1 MPRKIAHRRKDAAE
15 VRRNMSAIRSSENR
29 TEMALRHAVHALGLR
44 YRKYASHLPGKPD
57 FVFPLARVAVFVDG
71 DYWHARELAEGKI
84 STLQRRLS
92 RLPTAS
98 RRYWWKKFRQRVVR
112 DREVTA
118 QLEAA
123 GWFVIRM
130 WESDV
135 RLNVGRAASRI
146 AVVVRRRAHRK
157 D

>member
-1 MPRKIAHRRKDAAE
+1 
-15 VRRNMSAIRSSENR
+15 
-29 TEMALRHAVHALGLR
+29 MALRHAVHALGLR

-135 RLNVGRAASRI
+135 SL
-146 AVVVRRRAHRK
+146 
-157 D
+157 